1 MWTHL
6 QARCRGDPFES
17 NRRTRYAV
25 RTVQTLVAA
34 CAREAG
40 IAKRV
45 HPHPLRHSIATIL
58 LDSGQM
64 PIAQVQKFLGHQRLS
79 TMRRIYAET
88 SLRALG
94 DNYLRT
100 TGGL

>member
-6 QARCRGDPFES
+6 QARCRGYLFES

-64 PIAQVQKFLGHQRLS
+64 PNSPGAEIPRASASVDH
-79 TMRRIYAET
+79 RRIYAET